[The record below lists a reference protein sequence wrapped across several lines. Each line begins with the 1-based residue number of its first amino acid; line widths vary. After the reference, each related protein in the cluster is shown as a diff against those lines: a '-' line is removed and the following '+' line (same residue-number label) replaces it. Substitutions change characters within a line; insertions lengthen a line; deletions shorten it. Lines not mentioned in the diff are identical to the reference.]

1 MGLYNNGYRLGNTPF
16 TSRIG
21 ALTTIYNGQ
30 GVHGRS
36 AVPTGW
42 TRGILKL
49 TTNYDSLPQGC
60 RHPKAWMMPQKPGA
74 LASRNY
80 ATGSGTMS
88 ADAWAVKL
96 AEAAITGSGGLTAF
110 GSLIVQLVAAIT
122 GSGTVTNADV
132 KAFLAAVA
140 ALTGSGT
147 ISSAVRT
154 GLGALLASVTGSG
167 TAAGS
172 TATGIGEL
180 DADIVAYGDLTPE
193 GIRDAVWNAIAA
205 NFNAAGTMGNKL
217 NSASAAG
224 DPWTAVLPGSYA
236 AGEAGNLVG
245 NALADIP
252 GDVWAK
258 TIEAGYTAEELL
270 RIFAAVLA
278 GKVSGGGTGT
288 ETFKGID
295 DATNRVVADVDSN
308 GNRSNI
314 TLDPT

>member
-1 MGLYNNGYRLGNTPF
+1 MDAAEYWSDHSERPDDGRNGARLGVMVGLYNNGYRLGNTPF

-80 ATGSGTMS
+80 ATGSGTIS

-96 AEAAITGSGGLTAF
+96 AEAAITGSGSLTAF
-110 GSLIVQLVAAIT
+110 GSLIVQLIASIT
-122 GSGTVTNADV
+122 GSGAVTNGDI
-132 KAFLAAVA
+132 KAFLSAVA
-140 ALTGSGT
+140 SLTGSGT

-172 TATGIGEL
+172 TATGLGEL

-193 GIRDAVWNAIAA
+193 GIRDAILNAIIESGLSLSDVQRILLA
-205 NFNAAGTMGNKL
+205 FAAGNATGL
-217 NSASAAG
+217 EGA
-224 DPWTAVLPGSYA
+224 DPKFYAQDGST
-236 AGEAGNLVG
+236 V
-245 NALADIP
+245 
-252 GDVWAK
+252 
-258 TIEAGYTAEELL
+258 
-270 RIFAAVLA
+270 RIDGAY
-278 GKVSGGGTGT
+278 SGGTRT
-288 ETFKGID
+288 ID
-295 DATNRVVADVDSN
+295 SLN
-308 GNRSNI
+308 G
-314 TLDPT
+314 D